1 MSGQPV
7 PEALENVSAGHEAI
21 AVLDFGSQYTQLI
34 VRRVRE
40 CHVYCR
46 LFPHDVPESE
56 LATFAPVGIILSG
69 GPASVYEPG
78 APRLPA
84 YVLRLGVPVLGIC
97 YGMQVLAEALGGQV
111 EPAPRREYGPAIL
124 DQMVADNPL
133 FVGLRPPQAVW
144 MSHGDHVQVLPPGF
158 VALASSANSPVAA
171 MAHPERR
178 IYALQ
183 FHPEVAHTPQG
194 MQILRNFLYR
204 ICGCRGDWTA
214 GSFIAESIAQI
225 RRRVGDGKAI
235 CALSGGVDSS
245 VAATLTARAIGPQLT
260 CVFVDH
266 GLLRLGE
273 AERNMSFFREY
284 VDAEVILVNARER
297 FLQTLAGVNDPEEKR
312 RRIGATFI
320 RVFEET
326 TRQLGQVDFLVQGT
340 LYPDVIE
347 SADPRKSQAAAH
359 IKTHHNVGG
368 LPSDMKFSLI
378 EPLRDLFKD
387 EVRAVGAELGLPD
400 AIVQRQPFPG
410 PGLAVRIIGEVTEE
424 RVETLRLADAIVT
437 TEIEAAGLERDIWQY
452 FAILTPLRSV
462 GVMGDGRT
470 YANVVA
476 IRAVTS
482 QDAMTADW
490 ARLPYDL
497 LGKIANRIV
506 NEVPGVNRVVYD
518 VTSKPPATIEWE

>member
-1 MSGQPV
+1 MSGQPA
-7 PEALENVSAGHEAI
+7 PETSDNVSASHEAI

-46 LFPHDVPESE
+46 LFPHDVAESE
-56 LATFAPVGIILSG
+56 LAAFAPKGIILSG
-69 GPASVYEPG
+69 GPASVYDPD
-78 APRLPA
+78 APRLLPH
-84 YVLRLGVPVLGIC
+84 VIGLDVPILGIC
-97 YGMQVLAEALGGQV
+97 YGMQALAQTFGGQV
-111 EPAPRREYGPAIL
+111 QPAPRREYGPAIL
-124 DQMVADNPL
+124 NEIAADNPL
-133 FVGLRPPQAVW
+133 FVGLHAPQPVW
-144 MSHGDHVQVLPPGF
+144 MSHGDRVQMLPPGF
-158 VALASSANSPVAA
+158 VALASSANSPIAA

-204 ICGCRGDWTA
+204 ICGCHGDWTP

-225 RRRVGDGKAI
+225 RRQVGDGKAI

-245 VAATLTARAIGPQLT
+245 VAAALAARAMGAQLT

-273 AERNMSFFREY
+273 AERNMSLFREY
-284 VDAEVILVNARER
+284 VDAEVIRVNARER
-297 FLQTLAGVNDPEEKR
+297 FLQALAGVTDPEEKR
-312 RRIGATFI
+312 KRIGATFI
-320 RVFEET
+320 RVFEEAA
-326 TRQLGQVDFLVQGT
+326 RQLGRVDFLVQGT

-410 PGLAVRIIGEVTEE
+410 PGLAVRIIGEVTAE
-424 RVETLRLADAIVT
+424 RLETLRLADAIVT
-437 TEIEAAGLERDIWQY
+437 TEIEAAGLGRDIWQY

-476 IRAVTS
+476 LRAVTS

-506 NEVPGVNRVVYD
+506 NEVPDVNRVVYD
-518 VTSKPPATIEWE
+518 VTGKPPATIEWE